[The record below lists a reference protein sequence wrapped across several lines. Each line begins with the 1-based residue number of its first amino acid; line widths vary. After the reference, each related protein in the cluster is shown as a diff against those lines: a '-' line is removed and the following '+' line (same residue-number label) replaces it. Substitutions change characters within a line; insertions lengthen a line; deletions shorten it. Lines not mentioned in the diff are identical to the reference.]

1 MRRRTISAITQ
12 RLTAVA
18 AAAAVGAF
26 VLAGAAGASM
36 YSDTEASPY
45 ARAIEKLSVVGV
57 IGGFPDGT
65 FKPEQPV
72 TRLQVV
78 EALAHGLD
86 VAGSGT
92 IPNFKDLADIP
103 EAVRPT
109 IAALLN
115 TGAASQQKAQVEQDS
130 VTYTL
135 TTDKAVYG
143 MDDPVDLTFTITNS
157 GKDDVKFD
165 FPTTQYYDFV
175 VKRGDDE
182 LARWSLG
189 QTFVA
194 NPAPLFLA
202 AGKSMS
208 FNTRWLQKDQ
218 DSHIVGPGTYVISAV
233 FPLKDKPVT
242 VTLEF
247 QKGILT
253 AFPDNTFRPGAQVT
267 RAEFAALLVRAMGL
281 QGEATQ
287 KSQAQLAVSDAAE
300 VPPQLH
306 GYVAAAI
313 DHKLLAVTNGAFR
326 PNAPTTRAEAAGALA
341 AVMEAQKRFN
351 YVKGTLTAIGK
362 SDITVANA
370 QKAVTSYALTPQV
383 AVYRNDKPVPPGDL
397 KANDQILLLL
407 TGPRGRAGYI
417 EATGP

>member
-1 MRRRTISAITQ
+1 
-12 RLTAVA
+12 
-18 AAAAVGAF
+18 
-26 VLAGAAGASM
+26 
-36 YSDTEASPY
+36 
-45 ARAIEKLSVVGV
+45 
-57 IGGFPDGT
+57 
-65 FKPEQPV
+65 
-72 TRLQVV
+72 
-78 EALAHGLD
+78 
-86 VAGSGT
+86 
-92 IPNFKDLADIP
+92 
-103 EAVRPT
+103 
-109 IAALLN
+109 
-115 TGAASQQKAQVEQDS
+115 
-130 VTYTL
+130 
-135 TTDKAVYG
+135 VYG
-143 MDDPVDLTFTITNS
+143 IDDPVDLTFTIANT
-157 GKDDVKFD
+157 GKQDMKFE

-175 VKRGDDE
+175 IRRGENE
-182 LARWSLG
+182 LAKWSLG

-208 FNTRWLQKDQ
+208 FSTRWLQKDQ
-218 DSHIVGPGTYVISAV
+218 DSRAVGPGTYTILAI

-253 AFPDNTFRPGAQVT
+253 AFPDNTFRPQAQVT

-287 KSQAQLAVSDAAE
+287 KSQAQLSVSDAAD

-313 DHKLLAVTNGAFR
+313 DHRLLAVTDNAFR
-326 PNAPTTRAEAAGALA
+326 PNAPATRAEAAGALA
-341 AVMEAQKRFN
+341 AIMEAQGRFN
-351 YVKGTLTAIGK
+351 YVKGTLAAVSK

-383 AVYRNDKPVPPGDL
+383 AVYRNNKPVPASDL